1 MDLAPNGLPY
11 SRCAPAENE
20 WTACSDLLA
29 RLVRRAAP
37 PPPPHLPHTQ
47 HHRAAPPRRAAQ
59 FARRRRRLTPPFPP
73 AAQPADATKTMHP
86 CIVARPRPDVGGGW
100 GLYAFGGI
108 RAGEVL
114 WAERR
119 EGGVDV
125 TPIAR
130 SRAWIEALPA
140 ASRKAYVHYMYKTG
154 PDEYQVNARTRLGR
168 RAPRTRA
175 TPRFSRPPLSL
186 QSLAEFNDVAIDEY
200 PNVRTVD
207 VASYVT

>member
-37 PPPPHLPHTQ
+37 PPPPPLPHTR

-59 FARRRRRLTPPFPP
+59 FARRRRRLTPPFAP

-140 ASRKAYVHYMYKTG
+140 ASRKAYVHYMYKT
-154 PDEYQVNARTRLGR
+154 VTAAARTAPSHRPPPPPRLTPLCFLLSH
-168 RAPRTRA
+168 RAPTSI
-175 TPRFSRPPLSL
+175 SRSPSSTTSRSTSTQTCAPSTSPL
-186 QSLAEFNDVAIDEY
+186 
-200 PNVRTVD
+200 T
-207 VASYVT
+207 

>member
-29 RLVRRAAP
+29 RLVRRAARRRRP
-37 PPPPHLPHTQ
+37 PATQ
-47 HHRAAPPRRAAQ
+47 HHRAAPPRAPRNSPAA
-59 FARRRRRLTPPFPP
+59 AAASRRPSLPPRSPPTRRRRCTR
-73 AAQPADATKTMHP
+73 ASSRA
-86 CIVARPRPDVGGGW
+86 RPDVGGGW

-119 EGGVDV
+119 EGGVHV

-154 PDEYQVNARTRLGR
+154 PDEYQANARTRLGHSGR
-168 RAPRTRA
+168 PAHAQPYA
-175 TPRFSRPPLSL
+175 SHPPLPL

-200 PNVRTVD
+200 PSVRTVD

>member
-1 MDLAPNGLPY
+1 
-11 SRCAPAENE
+11 
-20 WTACSDLLA
+20 
-29 RLVRRAAP
+29 
-37 PPPPHLPHTQ
+37 
-47 HHRAAPPRRAAQ
+47 
-59 FARRRRRLTPPFPP
+59 
-73 AAQPADATKTMHP
+73 MHP

-154 PDEYQVNARTRLGR
+154 PDEYQVRMGRVSDAGRLATLLR
-168 RAPRTRA
+168 PRLITG
-175 TPRFSRPPLSL
+175 PRPL

-200 PNVRTVD
+200 PSVRTVD